1 MGVKMAGAKT
11 DGLAID
17 LDTVRMELAARI
29 AAIDVCAPYLRN
41 GEMAVAVD
49 EIRHIAHHAGLNP
62 TVTVAHFI
70 EAALARGEGRSGGRS
85 GRGPLLH
92 GWLAMLRDAVS
103 AERQDVAACDAFAAA
118 CSVRLAA

>member
-1 MGVKMAGAKT
+1 MARGF
-11 DGLAID
+11 D
-17 LDTVRMELAARI
+17 LEAVRLELAARI
-29 AAIDVCAPYLRN
+29 AAIDVRAPYLDAR
-41 GEMAVAVD
+41 ATALAVD

-70 EAALARGEGRSGGRS
+70 DAALARGE
-85 GRGPLLH
+85 RGTLVH

-118 CSVRLAA
+118 CSIRLAA

>member
-1 MGVKMAGAKT
+1 MGRAQN
-11 DGLAID
+11 
-17 LDTVRMELAARI
+17 LDAVRMELTARI
-29 AAIDVCAPYLRN
+29 AAIDARAADLRN
-41 GEMAVAVD
+41 GEMAMAVD

-70 EAALARGEGRSGGRS
+70 KAALARGDSRS
-85 GRGPLLH
+85 GRGPLLA

>member
-1 MGVKMAGAKT
+1 MGRAAN
-11 DGLAID
+11 
-17 LDTVRMELAARI
+17 LDAVRMELTARI
-29 AAIDVCAPYLRN
+29 TAIDVRAPYLRN

-70 EAALARGEGRSGGRS
+70 EAALARGEGRN
-85 GRGPLLH
+85 GRGPLVH
-92 GWLAMLRDAVS
+92 GWLAMLRDAVC
-103 AERQDVAACDAFAAA
+103 AERQDVAACDTFAAA